1 MKTMI
6 FDENFTTGDILN
18 YLTDMSLEAKYVYRG
33 YGKQAELLP
42 SIIRNKSYENV
53 ESRLLSYFEKYA
65 SHYFHAHTPIDFM
78 SYAQHFGI
86 PTRLLDFT
94 YNPFI
99 ALSFSLYKPKS
110 NGNYSCDEDKDY
122 YYIRYASL
130 QDNLLIETIDLTQSI
145 RNVQIFSSN
154 SFAEQSILYVNML
167 EDLFGENEQQINI
180 NVLMQSKLQIK
191 DVDDITEQQKKM
203 QNRTILFI
211 DPNQSNQRI
220 IMQQGLF
227 MLPYTINKSDH
238 LSIIEKNS
246 AVIKIHKTHREKLL
260 SALDTMGYNTFRLM
274 PDLPSIC
281 QAITRKV
288 TDERTQSS
296 NNFKK

>member
-167 EDLFGENEQQINI
+167 EDLFGENEQQNNI
-180 NVLMQSKLQIK
+180 NGANKEGQI
-191 DVDDITEQQKKM
+191 
-203 QNRTILFI
+203 
-211 DPNQSNQRI
+211 QR
-220 IMQQGLF
+220 
-227 MLPYTINKSDH
+227 
-238 LSIIEKNS
+238 
-246 AVIKIHKTHREKLL
+246 
-260 SALDTMGYNTFRLM
+260 
-274 PDLPSIC
+274 
-281 QAITRKV
+281 
-288 TDERTQSS
+288 
-296 NNFKK
+296 